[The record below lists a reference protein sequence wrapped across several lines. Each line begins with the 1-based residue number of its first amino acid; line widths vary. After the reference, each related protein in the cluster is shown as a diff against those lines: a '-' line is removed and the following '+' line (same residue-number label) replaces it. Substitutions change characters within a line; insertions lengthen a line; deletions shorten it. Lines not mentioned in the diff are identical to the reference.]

1 MRRMWTLLAVLFG
14 ALAVGSAGRL
24 LEGTGAVTGGTLLT
38 TAFLGVLAWAC
49 LRRRGTRRS

>member
-1 MRRMWTLLAVLFG
+1 MRRMWKLLAVLFG